1 LGATAVLVAV
11 YSVAA
16 FVVAPEMYSD
26 SAYGF
31 MIWDSMLR
39 GAAFNHLVRPDI
51 TDISRDVSEFFA
63 IWSPG
68 QYVFAGAIERLGISL
83 GAAMTVVT
91 TAFTVLG
98 LAGWYR
104 LYRSW
109 NFPALSAAIAIVLT
123 AGSRHFALP
132 FGIYNGGEVLLFGT
146 MPWFLLLLGRWSA
159 LSAMQALGILGAIAV
174 VAFMKLSGILFACAA
189 LAGVVVFDL
198 WPLAWPLAWPRWRR
212 PLTAL
217 AIVIVFAV
225 TFYLLWM
232 SRGWTAVDG
241 KGGTA
246 WATLVPKFFEG
257 WAATVMAMFS
267 LGDLA
272 ARIFLRPGRPI
283 LPSLDVIYLAAS
295 VPALLLLLWSAN
307 RLRQSHRDYLRFAA
321 ATALLFIAGM
331 AVIYGK
337 GGELR
342 MEDRFFRPLAML
354 LMIGIVHAVVT
365 AQMRVRLPLAALAA
379 ATMLYGV
386 SSYFVRLQHN
396 LQVPLG
402 SRGFHHGNLTH
413 DGLALLRRELR
424 TPVDKD
430 TTVWLAMPEIA
441 LEFPDVRVIM
451 SAEPERLLG
460 IRTYKGRVGRLL
472 VFVDDRLI
480 KDGRAE
486 KVLNSF
492 LDYDRSKWVA
502 TRLGDATMFSQ

>member
-1 LGATAVLVAV
+1 MGATAVLVAV

-26 SAYGF
+26 SSYGF

-51 TDISRDVSEFFA
+51 ADISRDVSEFFA

-354 LMIGIVHAVVT
+354 LLIGIVHAVVT

-424 TPVDKD
+424 TSVDKD

>member
-1 LGATAVLVAV
+1 LVAV

-51 TDISRDVSEFFA
+51 SDISRDVSEFFA

-68 QYVFAGAIERLGISL
+68 QYVFAGAIERLGTSL
-83 GAAMTVVT
+83 GTAMNVVT

-104 LYRSW
+104 LYRRW
-109 NFPALSAAIAIVLT
+109 NFPSLSAAIAIVIT

-146 MPWFLLLLGRWSA
+146 LPWFLVVLGRWSA
-159 LSAMQALGILGAIAV
+159 LSAMQALGILAAIAV

-189 LAGVVVFDL
+189 LAGIVVYDL
-198 WPLAWPLAWPRWRR
+198 WPLTWARLRR

-217 AIVIVFAV
+217 AIVIVFFLA
-225 TFYLLWM
+225 FYVLWM

-241 KGGTA
+241 TGGTA
-246 WATLVPKFFEG
+246 WATLVPKFIEG
-257 WAATVMAMFS
+257 WAASIMAMFS

-272 ARIFLRPGRPI
+272 ARIFLRPGHPI
-283 LPSLDVIYLAAS
+283 LPSLDVVYLLAS

-307 RLRQSHRDYLRFAA
+307 RLRGSHRDYLRFAA

-331 AVIYGK
+331 AAIYGK

-354 LMIGIVHAVVT
+354 LLIGIVHAVVT
-365 AQMRVRLPLAALAA
+365 AQVRVRLPLAALAA

-396 LQVPLG
+396 LQMPLG

-413 DGLALLRRELR
+413 DGLALLRRELAA
-424 TPVDKD
+424 PVEKD
-430 TTVWLAMPEIA
+430 TVAWLLMPEMA
-441 LEFPDVRVIM
+441 LEFPDVRVIV
-451 SAEPERLLG
+451 SAESERLLG
-460 IRTYKGRVGRLL
+460 VRTYKGRVGRLL
-472 VFVDDRLI
+472 VLVDDRMI
-480 KDGRAE
+480 NDGRAE
-486 KVLNSF
+486 KALKSF

-502 TRLGDATMFSQ
+502 TKLGDATLFSQ